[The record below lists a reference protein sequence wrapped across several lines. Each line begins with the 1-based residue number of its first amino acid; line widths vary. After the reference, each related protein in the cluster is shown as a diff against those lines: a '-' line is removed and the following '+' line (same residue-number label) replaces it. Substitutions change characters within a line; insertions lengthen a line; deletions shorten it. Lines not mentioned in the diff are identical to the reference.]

1 MSKLFDWL
9 AIICAFL
16 SIWLAI
22 LYNFIEFEIFNEYH
36 SMISFVPVIA
46 ILSLGIYS
54 VVTILWRV
62 YNFNDCHKEA
72 FELHAEIKE
81 ARADLITRGFV
92 FQ

>member
-46 ILSLGIYS
+46 ILSLGVSTQFMLYFLRDIILHIYIHYRF
-54 VVTILWRV
+54 IL
-62 YNFNDCHKEA
+62 
-72 FELHAEIKE
+72 
-81 ARADLITRGFV
+81 
-92 FQ
+92 